1 MIKKFKD
8 NLLPLMLMIL
18 IPLTNIF
25 YGLLN
30 NSTRGVYSLVTDLDK
45 AIPFSKVFIIPYML
59 WYPFIVLT
67 LIYFCFY
74 YKDAY
79 YKTLSTL
86 VLGMILCYGVYFFF
100 QTTVPRPELIGED
113 ILTKVVRI
121 VYNSDNPYNCFPSI
135 HVLTSYAMII
145 GMRKSGSNNQKVKN
159 AISATAWIVILSTL
173 LVKQH
178 VILDVVFGVMFAK
191 LTYKIIEKLKIER
204 CMLWIKKPS
213 WWWTMKRKLET

>member
-67 LIYFCFY
+67 LVYFCFY

-100 QTTVPRPELIGED
+100 QTTVPRPELIDED

>member
-45 AIPFSKVFIIPYML
+45 AIPFSEVFIIPYML

-74 YKDAY
+74 YKDVY

-191 LTYKIIEKLKIER
+191 LAYKIIEKLKIER

-213 WWWTMKRKLET
+213 WWWTMKRKLEI

>member
-45 AIPFSKVFIIPYML
+45 AIPFSEVFIIPYML

-67 LIYFCFY
+67 LVYFCFY
-74 YKDAY
+74 YKDVY

-191 LTYKIIEKLKIER
+191 LAYKIIEKLKIER

-213 WWWTMKRKLET
+213 WWWTMKRKLEI